1 MLGFLN
7 YLTDIY
13 RKYLNAKDNF
23 IYQSFR
29 SPKDFFNLKTLIN
42 ALKLKTFSSSYHDMK
57 KFIPNEHLQYLLSFQ
72 TLYIGISP
80 FSGPSIYNNIPMIEL
95 LYGVWFIKG
104 GMYQYAKALERRFKE
119 LGGTIQYHSEIKQVV
134 TSGRKVTGIQVNDDT
149 ISVDAAVIN
158 ADYPYAVENLLS
170 PEAQKIEKMTPK
182 KVNKMEYSMSC
193 LLIYLGV
200 NEQYP
205 QLDLHTIKMASDF
218 KGNVQEIED
227 GVLPPDPSYYIY
239 NPSKLDDSFAPA
251 GASSLCILVP
261 VVNLQVSKISKQ
273 RYLEYADQVIDKAQR
288 EFDLNDLQSQI
299 IVKEVFTPD
308 QFNSLYNSKFGTA
321 FGLKPTL
328 LQSNYFRPHNKAR
341 KIDGLY
347 FAGASSHPGA
357 GVPIVITSGE
367 LAAKEV
373 ERDFNNE

>member
-1 MLGFLN
+1 
-7 YLTDIY
+7 
-13 RKYLNAKDNF
+13 
-23 IYQSFR
+23 
-29 SPKDFFNLKTLIN
+29 
-42 ALKLKTFSSSYHDMK
+42 
-57 KFIPNEHLQYLLSFQ
+57 
-72 TLYIGISP
+72 
-80 FSGPSIYNNIPMIEL
+80 
-95 LYGVWFIKG
+95 
-104 GMYQYAKALERRFKE
+104 
-119 LGGTIQYHSEIKQVV
+119 
-134 TSGRKVTGIQVNDDT
+134 
-149 ISVDAAVIN
+149 
-158 ADYPYAVENLLS
+158 
-170 PEAQKIEKMTPK
+170 MTPK